1 MEFEKVIGVTMEPS
15 ETILR
20 DGFSYKDAAN
30 TIAKH
35 LIKSRGTASPVW
47 KPYIMQKGVSYSG
60 SCRNIAFDG
69 YSFYPDAKVGDA
81 VYTEC
86 NIEIEKDYELW
97 INTIGITEVFL
108 NGEKLISSWS
118 EAAESEENNSYVCRS
133 VKLEKSKLHNLVIK
147 TVCTEKSF
155 GYKLNIAPPRC
166 PSLWASFYLVM
177 ARTMLPINPLKKE
190 EGIAVSPLY
199 TGAKSA
205 KEAYETDY
213 AFMENKVYSFPK
225 SEKEDLIYD
234 FEKIYGE
241 GKSAFAYTNAESNGY
256 VEIKA
261 NSFTKI
267 IINSEKIAT
276 LKKGEKKKFSTK
288 SADVVLIKSVREN
301 DGWGF
306 EITDKS
312 GVGMSFLDT
321 DRAENFSFA
330 ICGPFYQ
337 KGSEALLPIEY
348 ADNLLKPFPDGN
360 GKKVFWR
367 FKKAYLRAYLLS
379 SFAGQWY
386 YATMLSYKGIKDC
399 GEALDNPDYIEY
411 FMNNQSFLAD
421 WYDYALYDNEKFGH
435 ASFMCSVGDGSLLD
449 HIGTMGVN
457 FIDAYQRTG
466 DERFRYII
474 KTLQYQIRNNVTRF
488 DDGTFN
494 RSRHNTMWADDFY
507 MSCPFLARLYARMG
521 DEESLEDI
529 VKQTLGFVKKLY
541 MPNEKIFSHIYFLD
555 KAVKNS
561 VPWGRGNGW
570 IALGMSEILLHLPK
584 ENPAFEIVRSAF
596 ADFCEGIA
604 ALQDECGLYHQV
616 LNRPQ
621 SYLETSCTAMF
632 ALAMYRGVQNGW
644 ISDKFIK
651 NADKGLEA
659 ILKFCVDK
667 DGVVYGV
674 CMGSSC
680 SMDEK
685 YYFDLT
691 TIKDDNHGTGIVL
704 TLLCEKIGEV
714 KKSQRV
720 DKPID
725 TLAGVEKG
733 R

>member
-1 MEFEKVIGVTMEPS
+1 MKFEKVIGVTMNPED
-15 ETILR
+15 TILS
-20 DGFSYKDAAN
+20 DGFSYKNTAN

-35 LIKSRGTASPVW
+35 LIQSRGTAQVSW
-47 KPYIMQKGVSYSG
+47 KPYIMQKGVFYSG
-60 SCRNIAFDG
+60 FCENIEFDG
-69 YSFYPDAKVGDA
+69 YSFYPEAKVGDA

-86 NIEIEKDYELW
+86 NIEVEKDYELW
-97 INTIGITEVFL
+97 INTIGITQVFL
-108 NGEKLISSWS
+108 NGEELISSWD
-118 EAAESEENNSYVCRS
+118 EAVESEEKEDYVCKS
-133 VKLEKSKLHNLVIK
+133 VMLEKDKLHNLVIK
-147 TVCTEKSF
+147 TVCTEKGF

-177 ARTMLPINPLKKE
+177 ARTLLPMSPFERE

-213 AFMENKVYSFPK
+213 GFMGKRVYSFPK
-225 SEKEDLIYD
+225 AEKEDLSYD
-234 FEKIYGE
+234 FEKIYGV
-241 GKSAFAYTNAESNGY
+241 GKSAFAYTNAESDGY
-256 VEIKA
+256 VVIKA
-261 NSFTKI
+261 DSFAKI
-267 IINSEKIAT
+267 LVN
-276 LKKGEKKKFSTK
+276 GEKKATIQKGEEKKIETK
-288 SADVVLIKSVREN
+288 CGDILLVKSVREN

-306 EITDKS
+306 TVTDSK
-312 GVGMSFLDT
+312 GVGMSFLDS
-321 DRAENFSFA
+321 DRASDFTFA

-337 KGSEALLPIEY
+337 SGRETLLPIEY
-348 ADNLLKPFPDGN
+348 SKDILRPFPDGN

-367 FKKAYLRAYLLS
+367 FKNAYMRAYMLS

-399 GEALDNPDYIEY
+399 GETLDVPEYIEY

-421 WYDYALYDNEKFGH
+421 WYEYALYDNDTFGH
-435 ASFMCSVGDGSLLD
+435 APFMCSVGDGSLLD

-466 DERFRYII
+466 DDRYRYII
-474 KTLQYQIRNNVTRF
+474 KTLQYQIRNTVTRF
-488 DDGTFN
+488 EDGTFN

-521 DEESLEDI
+521 DEDSLEDI

-541 MPNEKIFSHIYFLD
+541 MPEEKIFSHIYFLD

-596 ADFCEGIA
+596 EDFCEGIA
-604 ALQDECGLYHQV
+604 NVQDECGLYHQV

-621 SYLETSCTAMF
+621 SYLESSCTAMF
-632 ALAMYRGVQNGW
+632 TLAFYRGVHNGW
-644 ISDKFIK
+644 ISDKFLK

-659 ILKFCVDK
+659 ILKYCVDK

-685 YYFDLT
+685 YYFNLN

-704 TLLCEKIGEV
+704 TLLCEKIMLE
-714 KKSQRV
+714 
-720 DKPID
+720 
-725 TLAGVEKG
+725 EKTH
-733 R
+733 